1 MAFDPMTEDNVISA
15 SIESIR
21 LIESD
26 PISQTDLIIDTDWN
40 PVQEELLYISE
51 LG

>member
-1 MAFDPMTEDNVISA
+1 MNNVISA

-21 LIESD
+21 TVESD
-26 PISQTDLIIDTDWN
+26 PITQPDLIIDTDWN
-40 PVQEELLYISE
+40 PIQEEMLYISE